1 MTDMNQPKLSGI
13 VRMIR
18 TTFTIIL
25 VCQVVAGTIFA
36 VYFHLYGYYDN
47 WRDAIF
53 YGFYQ
58 AISAV
63 TNSGFDVTGNSI
75 LPFSH
80 DYFFLTCIMILI
92 FIGGSDFQ

>member
-1 MTDMNQPKLSGI
+1 IMTDMNQPKLSGI

-18 TTFTIIL
+18 ITFTIIL
-25 VCQVVAGTIFA
+25 LCQAISGAIFSI
-36 VYFHLYGYYDN
+36 YFYFNGYYDN
-47 WRDAIF
+47 WRDALF

-75 LPFSH
+75 LPFAH
-80 DYFFLTCIMILI
+80 DYFFL
-92 FIGGSDFQ
+92 